1 MPVRVHEPGRLV
13 TADAGRVHV
22 TRYVDVI
29 TLELAQKAEAD
40 YLEFCERIGGR
51 VPVMMISE
59 RVVPMPPV
67 EVRRFWRE
75 AARKEPG
82 YEAVALLMTGVVGL
96 MAAAATHLGEQLVEV
111 LGVRFRSFKQPA
123 DAARWLC
130 ESANCGVEHDELARQ
145 IVAVQSL

>member
-1 MPVRVHEPGRLV
+1 M
-13 TADAGRVHV
+13 TAAAGRVHV
-22 TRYVDVI
+22 TRYLDVI
-29 TLELAQKAEAD
+29 TLELAQQAEAD
-40 YLEFCERIGGR
+40 YLEFCEAVGGR

-67 EVRRFWRE
+67 EVRRLWRE

-82 YEAVALLMTGVVGL
+82 YEAVALLMSGVVGL

-130 ESANCGVEHDELARQ
+130 ASANCEVDEDELARFIEQ
-145 IVAVQSL
+145 VQAV

>member
-13 TADAGRVHV
+13 TAAAGRVHV

-29 TLELAQKAEAD
+29 TLELAHQAEAD
-40 YLEFCERIGGR
+40 YLDFCREIGGQ

-59 RVVPMPPV
+59 RVLPLPPV
-67 EVRRFWRE
+67 AVRRFWRE
-75 AARKEPG
+75 AAAKEPG
-82 YEAVALLMTGVVGL
+82 YEAVALLMSGVVGL

-130 ESANCGVEHDELARQ
+130 EAANCGLDEDELTKHIEQ
-145 IVAVQSL
+145 IKAV

>member
-1 MPVRVHEPGRLV
+1 M
-13 TADAGRVHV
+13 

-29 TLELAQKAEAD
+29 TLDLAHQAEAD
-40 YLEFCERIGGR
+40 YLEFCREIGGQ
-51 VPVMMISE
+51 VPVMMIAE
-59 RVVPMPPV
+59 RVVPLPPV

-111 LGVRFRSFKQPA
+111 LGVRFRSFKHPA

-130 ESANCGVEHDELARQ
+130 DAANCGIEQDELTKQ
-145 IVAVQSL
+145 IVEIQGV